1 MKKKKYSDSH
11 LQTLWRE
18 AIREKYDH
26 ACAICGDVR
35 SLEAHHIVH
44 RRALVLRHDVRN
56 GILLCH
62 ACHNIADTLEGRD
75 QIRRIIGESDYTYI
89 MAAEKLTIKDV
100 TSARG
105 ITRLEWDIEQIKK
118 LKSID

>member
-1 MKKKKYSDSH
+1 
-11 LQTLWRE
+11 
-18 AIREKYDH
+18 
-26 ACAICGDVR
+26 
-35 SLEAHHIVH
+35 
-44 RRALVLRHDVRN
+44 
-56 GILLCH
+56 
-62 ACHNIADTLEGRD
+62 
-75 QIRRIIGESDYTYI
+75 